1 MVTGVGA
8 LPLADAVPAPFTA
21 GALLRDW
28 QFEPLV
34 MVPVVIIGVFYLLG
48 YRRVRRQPRPPF
60 PSWRAGAFVASLL
73 LGVAA
78 VDGPMDTYA
87 DVDVAVHMAQHVI
100 LIYAVVPLAVLGA
113 PATVALRALSPARR
127 SRYVLPVLHN
137 RFTHAL
143 TRPQVA
149 GFLFACDLLATHF
162 TAWYNLSLENEY
174 IHDLEHLSY
183 VVSAFLFWEV
193 VIGTDP
199 IRDRASPPQRILLV
213 FLLMPVMVIVS
224 VVFILA
230 NHPLYPYYAALPKPW
245 GGASRVVADQGLA
258 GAIMWIPSAAAT
270 LVAVLYVAVGWF
282 REDEARQRRLEELE
296 DARQGSGV

>member
-183 VVSAFLFWEV
+183 VASAFLFWEV

-296 DARQGSGV
+296 DAHQGSGV